1 VSAYA
6 LAFYFISVVVVGSAL
21 YVVTLRNIFRAAL
34 CLVLTFFALAGLYVL
49 LEAEFIAAAQVLIY
63 VGAITILILFGIML
77 TRRLSDQSVR
87 QASEGRMISLIVV
100 VVLAA
105 LIAIVLRATRFPV
118 SPEETAHPTISYLG
132 KLLMTQ
138 YLWPF
143 EVVSILLL
151 AALIGAIVIATKDEV
166 IRKARRGAS

>member
-1 VSAYA
+1 MSANA
-6 LAFYFISVVVVGSAL
+6 LAFYLIAAVAVISAL
-21 YVVTLRNIFRAAL
+21 AVVTVRNIFRSAL
-34 CLVLTFFALAGLYVL
+34 CLVLTFFSLAGLYVL

-63 VGAITILILFGIML
+63 VGAITILILFGVML
-77 TRRLSDQSVR
+77 TYRLTDKTIR

-100 VVLAA
+100 MVLGC

-118 SPEETAHPTISYLG
+118 TSEPVSHPTIAYLG
-132 KLLMTQ
+132 QLLMTQ

-151 AALIGAIVIATKDEV
+151 AALVGAIVIATKDET
-166 IRKARRGAS
+166 IRKARKA